1 MVMKPEPLYDLYDDL
16 ISKGKKPYVIYASP
30 QGRVFH
36 SEIAHELAKK
46 DELLF
51 ICGRYEGIDER
62 CMKIVDD
69 EISIGDYVTSGAEF
83 PVLVMID
90 SISRFCPGV
99 VGNYDSV
106 INDSHYQGLLDHE
119 NYTRPAEYRGMKVP
133 EVYLNGNHKLI
144 DEARLENSLLRTA
157 VKRPD
162 LFSKKEFSVEEKRA
176 LAKLI
181 LELYQDVGLIHYP
194 CLGKNNQIISTA
206 VTNIDIHDIAR
217 TCRTYNIKK
226 YFMVTNLPA
235 QQEIIRRVLK
245 FWIDGSGRRF
255 NENRTEA
262 LYEVDLKAYY
272 EDVIE
277 AITQKEGEKPLTVFT
292 SARIRPNT
300 ITFDGMRQEIYSQ
313 QKPILLIFGTGHGL
327 PNEILSTCDYSLEPV
342 RASGD
347 FNHLSVRSAIAII
360 LDRLIG
366 ETIA

>member
-1 MVMKPEPLYDLYDDL
+1 MKISVATLLPDLIKEGLKWGILGRAVENGVIDVDVINIRDYTTDRHRTTDDYIYGGGAGMVMKPEPLYDLYDDL
-16 ISKGKKPYVIYASP
+16 ICKGRKPYVIYASP

-90 SISRFCPGV
+90 SISRFYPGV

-119 NYTRPAEYRGMKVP
+119 NYTRPSEYRGMKVP

-144 DEARLENSLLRTA
+144 DEARLKNSLLRTA

-162 LFSKKEFSVEEKRA
+162 LFSQKEFSVEEKRA

-181 LELYQDVGLIHYP
+181 LELYQDV
-194 CLGKNNQIISTA
+194 
-206 VTNIDIHDIAR
+206 
-217 TCRTYNIKK
+217 
-226 YFMVTNLPA
+226 
-235 QQEIIRRVLK
+235 E
-245 FWIDGSGRRF
+245 
-255 NENRTEA
+255 
-262 LYEVDLKAYY
+262 
-272 EDVIE
+272 
-277 AITQKEGEKPLTVFT
+277 
-292 SARIRPNT
+292 
-300 ITFDGMRQEIYSQ
+300 
-313 QKPILLIFGTGHGL
+313 
-327 PNEILSTCDYSLEPV
+327 
-342 RASGD
+342 
-347 FNHLSVRSAIAII
+347 
-360 LDRLIG
+360 
-366 ETIA
+366 